1 MSKKNKRQ
9 EKNGDHWL
17 EDTINLIKEV
27 ENAILKLGGINES
40 IKEMRDISL
49 SEIRTLDAM
58 EFQLTSAVERSKEK
72 YVTTDHLYDE
82 EATKHT
88 VYSEEVQAIAKGKK

>member
-9 EKNGDHWL
+9 DKTGDHWL
-17 EDTINLIKEV
+17 EDFINLMEEV
-27 ENAILKLGGINES
+27 ENAISGLDRINES
-40 IKEMRDISL
+40 IKELRDISL
-49 SEIRTLDAM
+49 SEIRTLEAM
-58 EFQLTSAVERSKEK
+58 EFQLRSAVERGREK

-88 VYSEEVQAIAKGKK
+88 KYSKEVQATTK